1 VVKAG
6 PGHLGARTRND
17 SQNGRRTEAVK
28 MKAQARSAE
37 GSAGPHPLR
46 FFRRLMEVTVFL
58 IAFFVLLV
66 MWAMGFLAF
75 HVAGGLIHILIVL
88 AVISLIV
95 HLFRG
100 RTT

>member
-1 VVKAG
+1 
-6 PGHLGARTRND
+6 
-17 SQNGRRTEAVK
+17 
-28 MKAQARSAE
+28 
-37 GSAGPHPLR
+37 
-46 FFRRLMEVTVFL
+46 MEVTVFL

-88 AVISLIV
+88 AVISLII